1 MNSDILIST
10 KDLKKTYKKLFS
22 PGFMALKG
30 ITLNVGRGSV
40 FGLLGPNGAG
50 KTTMIKVLLGLI
62 PSYKGEALVFGQP
75 AGSVESRRR
84 IGFLPEA
91 HRLPGY
97 LTAYQT
103 LNLFGMYSG
112 RSSSWLKKRIPAWLE
127 RVDMSHASGKKLR
140 EFSKG
145 MQQRVGLVQALIHE
159 PELIFLD
166 EPTDGVDPV
175 GRKVVR
181 EIIEELR
188 QKGTTVFVNSHL
200 LQEVEKMCDEVVIM
214 NKGKIIRE
222 GSMANLTSNE
232 GRVAFGLMPH
242 DQNISLI
249 LKDLGSNLSITKEGF
264 EIGLTPPERDRAI
277 DLLREAGLSI
287 SSLSERKV
295 SLEDA
300 FIDLIEEVQA

>member
-1 MNSDILIST
+1 M
-10 KDLKKTYKKLFS
+10 
-22 PGFMALKG
+22 
-30 ITLNVGRGSV
+30 GRGSV

-62 PSYKGEALVFGQP
+62 PKYQGTATVFGEP
-75 AGSVESRRR
+75 AGMASSRQR

-97 LTAYQT
+97 LTATQT

-112 RSSSWLKKRIPAWLE
+112 RDSKWLKKRIPMWLE
-127 RVDMSHASGKKLR
+127 RIDMLHARNKKLR

-145 MQQRVGLVQALIHE
+145 MQQRVGLIQAIIHE

-181 EIIEELR
+181 EIIDELR
-188 QKGTTVFVNSHL
+188 EKGTTIFVNSHL
-200 LQEVEKMCDEVVIM
+200 LQEVEKICDEVVIM
-214 NKGKIIRE
+214 NKGQVIQE
-222 GSMANLTSNE
+222 GSMAKLTCSDD
-232 GRVAFGLMPH
+232 RVHFGLAPH
-242 DQNISLI
+242 DSNISLI
-249 LKDLGSNLSITKEGF
+249 LNGVGSNLKITSDGF
-264 EIGLTPPERDRAI
+264 DITVNDVARNRAI
-277 DLLREAGLSI
+277 DLLREARLNIQSI
-287 SSLSERKV
+287 NERKV

-300 FIDLIEEVQA
+300 FIDLIEELQS

>member
-1 MNSDILIST
+1 MTSDVLIST
-10 KDLKKTYKKLFS
+10 KDLKKTYKKLFKK
-22 PGFMALKG
+22 GFPALRG
-30 ITLNVGRGSV
+30 ISLEVGRGSV

-62 PSYKGEALVFGQP
+62 PKYEGTAQIFGQA
-75 AGSVESRRR
+75 AGSKDGRRR

-103 LNLFGMYSG
+103 LMMFGMYSG
-112 RSSSWLKKRIPAWLE
+112 RDSKWLKKRIPAWLE
-127 RVDMSHASGKKLR
+127 RIDMLHAQHKKLR

-145 MQQRVGLVQALIHE
+145 MQQRVGLIQAIIHE

-181 EIIEELR
+181 EIIDELR
-188 QKGTTVFVNSHL
+188 GTGTTIFVNSHL

-214 NKGKIIRE
+214 DKGKIIQE
-222 GSMANLTSNE
+222 GSMESLTNRE
-232 GRVAFGLMPH
+232 GRVNFDLAPH
-242 DQNISLI
+242 DANISLI
-249 LKDLGSNLSITKEGF
+249 LKGIGT
-264 EIGLTPPERDRAI
+264 GLTITQNGFDVSLSNAERDQTI
-277 DLLREAGLSI
+277 DLIRAAGLSI
-287 SSLSERKV
+287 RTINESKV
-295 SLEDA
+295 SLEDV
-300 FIDLIEEVQA
+300 FIDLIEKKQS